1 MKQKSTL
8 FVIFLLLMSL
18 SFAQSSRSAYLKSA
32 VLPGWGEQSLG
43 SSTFYYSMAAE
54 AILWLGYGGL
64 RYSYSHNTDNMINY
78 AKVNAN
84 VGDFPQDAKYW
95 ADLGNY
101 IDYAKHVE
109 EMQENRTTEN
119 IWDLGFAWDWN
130 SSDSQETYSEL
141 HRRTQLTNVGSQLV
155 IAGLVVNRI
164 VSIINVHYL
173 SKTGV
178 EASSSVVN
186 IPGGAQLNMGLT
198 F

>member
-8 FVIFLLLMSL
+8 FIILLLLFSL
-18 SFAQSSRSAYLKSA
+18 SSAQTSKVAYLKSA
-32 VLPGWGEQSLG
+32 ILPGWGEQSLG
-43 SSTFYYSMAAE
+43 AKSFYYSMAAE

-78 AKVNAN
+78 AKVNAGIN
-84 VGDFPQDAKYW
+84 TFPEDAQYW

-109 EMQENRTTEN
+109 EMRESRSTED
-119 IWDLGFAWDWN
+119 IWDLAYEWNWN
-130 SSDSQETYSEL
+130 SAESQQTYSDL
-141 HRRTQLTNVGSQLV
+141 HHRTQLTNVSSQLI

-164 VSIINVHYL
+164 TSIINVHYL
-173 SKTGV
+173 SKTGIQ
-178 EASSSVVN
+178 ASSSVSN
-186 IPGGAQLNMGLT
+186 IPGGAQLNMGLS